1 MMQGMLAILFFPE
14 LLVSFLPSLF
24 NVFFYR
30 LRCKGY
36 QPVVSVFDDVVRRY
50 TCTHN
55 ELEFG
60 TSLPQQGSLEGGQ
73 FSPGPVY
80 AMSPNRQH
88 FRLKIYYHLAV

>member
-1 MMQGMLAILFFPE
+1 MLAILFFPE

-55 ELEFG
+55 GPELG
-60 TSLPQQGSLEGGQ
+60 TSLPQQGSLEGWGAIFPRPPLRSVPQ
-73 FSPGPVY
+73 PTAF
-80 AMSPNRQH
+80 
-88 FRLKIYYHLAV
+88 